1 MILMLISPLIGL
13 VSLQYFALNFS
24 IQGLNRAI
32 LYTPIEI
39 MYKGVMSLGDK
50 PLISR
55 DDFEYI
61 VMSYYDHIIPRY
73 SKNYTVDFYYYNLND
88 QSMCLTDSCEGVEI
102 TINCKLNITY
112 DYHRVMYYELKENNN
127 G

>member
-1 MILMLISPLIGL
+1 MILMLISPIIGL
-13 VSLQYFALNFS
+13 VSLQYFALNYS

-32 LYTPIEI
+32 LYTPIEL
-39 MYKGVMSLGDK
+39 MYKGVSSSSGI
-50 PLISR
+50 PLIDR

-73 SKNYTVDFYYYNLND
+73 SKSYEVTFYYYNSFD
-88 QSMCLTDSCEGVEI
+88 QSMCLTDNCDGVEI
-102 TINCKLNITY
+102 TIDCKLNLTY
-112 DYHRVMYYELKENNN
+112 EYHRVMFYEMKETNN